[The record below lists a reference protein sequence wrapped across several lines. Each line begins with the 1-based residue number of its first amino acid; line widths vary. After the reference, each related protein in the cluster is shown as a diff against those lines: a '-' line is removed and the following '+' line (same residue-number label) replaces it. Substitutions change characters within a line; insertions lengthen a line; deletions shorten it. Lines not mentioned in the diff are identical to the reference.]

1 MTAGA
6 VKTYITASIDMTQ
19 MDPVGSQRA
28 QCCYGLIA
36 AQLEAVDI
44 AWPVLFLVSDES
56 RYINGAIVPADGG
69 WLAA

>member
-1 MTAGA
+1 
-6 VKTYITASIDMTQ
+6 MTQ

-28 QCCYGLIA
+28 KPYYGLIP

-44 AWPVLFLVSDES
+44 ARLALFLVSDES

>member
-1 MTAGA
+1 
-6 VKTYITASIDMTQ
+6 

-28 QCCYGLIA
+28 QLCYGLIA

-44 AWPVLFLVSDES
+44 AWLVLFLVSDES